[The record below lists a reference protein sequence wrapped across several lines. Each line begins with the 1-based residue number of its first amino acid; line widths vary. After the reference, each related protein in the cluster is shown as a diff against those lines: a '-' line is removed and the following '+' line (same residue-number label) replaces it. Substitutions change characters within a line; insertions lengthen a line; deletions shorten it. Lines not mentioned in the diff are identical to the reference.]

1 MQNSFKVKQGEFEG
15 PLELLLDLV
24 EKRKLHI
31 SQVSLAQVADDYVAH
46 LKSNA
51 KIPMD
56 DLANFI
62 LVASTLMFIK
72 SLSLLPNLS
81 LTEEEKGD
89 IADLERR
96 LKLYEQM
103 RALSASIKERF
114 GATPA
119 YTQQIAPARE
129 VIFAP
134 SAQISLT
141 NLLTTAK
148 SLIAAL
154 PKVEVLPQV
163 VVKKMISLEEAIAD
177 LSQRVSQAL
186 KLKFS
191 DYVGG
196 SKADRVNIIVS
207 FLGMLE
213 LVKQGVVDVRQ
224 ELNFAEIELETKT
237 AGVPRYDL

>member
-1 MQNSFKVKQGEFEG
+1 MENSFKVKAGEFEG

-24 EKRKLHI
+24 EKRRLHI

-46 LKSNA
+46 LKSNS
-51 KIPMD
+51 KIPMGEM
-56 DLANFI
+56 ANFI

-96 LKLYEQM
+96 LRLYEQI
-103 RALSASIKERF
+103 RHLSVGIKERF
-114 GATPA
+114 GASPNF
-119 YTQQIAPARE
+119 TQVVSPARE
-129 VIFAP
+129 IIFAP
-134 SAQISLT
+134 SNQISLA

-148 SLIAAL
+148 SLIATL
-154 PKVEVLPQV
+154 PKVEHLPQV
-163 VVKKMISLEEAIAD
+163 VVKKMISLEEAIID

-191 DYVGG
+191 DYIGG
-196 SKADRVNIIVS
+196 NKVERVNVIVS

-213 LVKQGVVDVRQ
+213 LVKQGVVDVKQ
-224 ELNFAEIELETKT
+224 ELNFAEIELETRSTK
-237 AGVPRYDL
+237 VPRYDL

>member
-1 MQNSFKVKQGEFEG
+1 MPNEFKVKAGEFEG

-24 EKRKLHI
+24 EKKKLHI

-46 LKSNA
+46 LKSDT
-51 KIPMD
+51 KIPMGD
-56 DLANFI
+56 MANFI

-72 SLSLLPNLS
+72 SLSLLPTLS
-81 LTEEEKGD
+81 LSEEEKGD

-103 RALSASIKERF
+103 RQLSAGIKERF
-114 GATPA
+114 GATSA

-134 SAQISLT
+134 SRELSVA
-141 NLLTTAK
+141 NLLATAK

-154 PKVEVLPQV
+154 PKPESLPQV
-163 VVKKMISLEEAIAD
+163 VVKKIISLEEAIAD
-177 LSQRVSQAL
+177 LTERVSQAL

-191 DYVGG
+191 DYAATKG
-196 SKADRVNIIVS
+196 DRVNIIVS

-224 ELNFAEIELETKT
+224 ELNFAEIELEPRA